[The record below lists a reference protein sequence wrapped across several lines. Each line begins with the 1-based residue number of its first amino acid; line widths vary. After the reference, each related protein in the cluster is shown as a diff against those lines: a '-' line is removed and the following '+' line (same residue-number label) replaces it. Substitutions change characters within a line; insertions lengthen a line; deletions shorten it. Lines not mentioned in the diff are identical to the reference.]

1 MVSSARKA
9 RFRKPGQ
16 RARIGRTKISEAT
29 PGKNGKKINGHGHR
43 GSTPG
48 HIARLISARMKRAAQ
63 TNRNAPSVVVTPA
76 DRSEWRTAS
85 LPKVVLQRVVEY
97 ADRKRAH
104 ALAKARR
111 GQKHHGGGQCPHVG
125 FRDGLGNREEQGL
138 PRMMPS

>member
-43 GSTPG
+43 G
-48 HIARLISARMKRAAQ
+48 ARLISARMKRAAQ

-76 DRSEWRTAS
+76 DCSE
-85 LPKVVLQRVVEY
+85 
-97 ADRKRAH
+97 
-104 ALAKARR
+104 
-111 GQKHHGGGQCPHVG
+111 
-125 FRDGLGNREEQGL
+125 
-138 PRMMPS
+138 